1 MLLQLKQKNS
11 LNKKDQH
18 KSRLKKNA
26 YCKPKCGWN
35 ITNLT
40 LLQYTDLHSSTC
52 TQGHREPLSLV
63 SLPSSNHFTGEKDT
77 WRVTAL
83 HCLDNQL
90 LLVFLHR
97 EKSLSHQHHYC
108 FLFAYL
114 ASLKGLDWSARG
126 SNLTGAYF
134 TKKLYQFLPSPL
146 IFLPHEETLWPDL
159 PYTGLLFLKRQYL
172 LFAVSN
178 TKCVHVLILP
188 ISLMSLSIVSL
199 RCLSFYWLNNW
210 PVHGREH

>member
-134 TKKLYQFLPSPL
+134 TNK
-146 IFLPHEETLWPDL
+146 
-159 PYTGLLFLKRQYL
+159 
-172 LFAVSN
+172 A
-178 TKCVHVLILP
+178 LP
-188 ISLMSLSIVSL
+188 ISSISSDIFATWRNTLAWSSLHRTSVLEEAVFVICCLKYKMCTCFNPSYQPNVSIYSKSKMLVIL
-199 RCLSFYWLNNW
+199 LAK
-210 PVHGREH
+210 